1 MAESRGVTINPN
13 VQDKVRPMKKLMIA
27 ASAAALFASVSIG
40 YAAEASGTISS
51 IDTAAGTVTLDN
63 GSTYSL
69 PATVAAADLKVGS
82 KVTITYD
89 EAGGKMTATA
99 VAPQS

>member
-1 MAESRGVTINPN
+1 
-13 VQDKVRPMKKLMIA
+13 MKKLMIA
-27 ASAAALFASVSIG
+27 AGAAALFATMSIA
-40 YAAEASGTISS
+40 YAAEATGTIASV
-51 IDTAAGTVTLDN
+51 DATAGTVTLDN

-89 EAGGKMTATA
+89 EANGKMTATA
-99 VAPQS
+99 VTPAS